1 MAELSRVAKGAEAPA
16 RKLEGAMEILFG
28 AYGESDLDY
37 SGSFL
42 AGWLRARED
51 KQFRMTLAWQREQI
65 RLSFEDILIDGVAS
79 RAFRADL
86 DAPAVAA
93 MILSV
98 AEACLLQAAT
108 QGGAVPP
115 EQLLRTVLRLVVSE
129 A

>member
-42 AGWLRARED
+42 AGWLLARED

-65 RLSFEDILIDGVAS
+65 RLSFEDILVEGVAS

-86 DAPAVAA
+86 DVSAVAA

-98 AEACLLQAAT
+98 AEACLLQAAM

-115 EQLLRTVLRLVVSE
+115 EQLLRTVLRLVVSG